1 MGVVL
6 LLATLLKQC
15 GSISQKRE
23 KDKPSAG
30 LLFKGL
36 FFFVKILKIKAGYT
50 RMYPAYKNA
59 YKRPFYPNKKA
70 LKGEKMKK
78 LLIGLCFLCASTPS
92 MAAGANKMT
101 MVTYFPVKYVAYSQV
116 DVMKQMDVGLT
127 SACQMNLGCS
137 ADEGF
142 NTGKSLR
149 VNNLLKIAGG
159 KLELND
165 APAIEGS
172 TAHIGSGNGTADF
185 DFKTSLRVG
194 NYKQGYTLQAD
205 NMYLSE
211 LNLFGYKFP
220 ACSGETMSWQKL
232 KLKNKEEVYLVC
244 GEAEQGET
252 GCANPPVSTTKSTMC
267 SKVYGSGYS
276 GNIWYKWNE
285 DTCTWDK
292 ASENCTRDRTRYLSY
307 PTRCLRYCVHK
318 TEDGSIEK
326 VSKCDWPRKDYNFA
340 HCSVDVLALKQ
351 MGVIPDILD
360 CKPGT
365 ECAICIPGKE
375 YIVENLDDYCSSLSR
390 DRPFGNST
398 FHSRKVVQCY
408 EGTKPPQ
415 PGNLN
420 CANVNP
426 GQGGYVGDDDTTH
439 PSN

>member
-1 MGVVL
+1 
-6 LLATLLKQC
+6 
-15 GSISQKRE
+15 
-23 KDKPSAG
+23 
-30 LLFKGL
+30 
-36 FFFVKILKIKAGYT
+36 
-50 RMYPAYKNA
+50 
-59 YKRPFYPNKKA
+59 
-70 LKGEKMKK
+70 MKK

-172 TAHIGSGNGTADF
+172 TAHIGSGNGVSDF

-194 NYKQGYTLQAD
+194 NYKQGYTMQTD

-220 ACSGETMSWQKL
+220 KCEGETMSWQKL

-252 GCANPPVSTTKSTMC
+252 GCANAPVSTTKLTLC
-267 SKVYGSGYS
+267 SEVYGSGYS
-276 GNIWYKWNE
+276 GSIRYKWNE

-292 ASENCTRDRTRYLSY
+292 ASENCTRSRTRYLTY
-307 PTRCLRYCVHK
+307 PSGCLRYCEEGSVNGIRFYPQK
-318 TEDGSIEK
+318 CISAVDYRNNCALNVSDITYFGVSAQMPDG
-326 VSKCDWPRKDYNFA
+326 C
-340 HCSVDVLALKQ
+340 Q
-351 MGVIPDILD
+351 
-360 CKPGT
+360 
-365 ECAICIPGKE
+365 PGKACASCELGKQYVVGYE
-375 YIVENLDDYCSSLSR
+375 YSFCIGKYHSLA
-390 DRPFGNST
+390 
-398 FHSRKVVQCY
+398 VVTCY
-408 EGTKPPQ
+408 EGPNAPE
-415 PGNLN
+415 PGNLD
-420 CANVNP
+420 CSKVNP
-426 GQGGYVGDDDTTH
+426 GQGGSSGGITIA
-439 PSN
+439 PGN